1 MNPGSVLC
9 PGCRLPL
16 PVTLPGT
23 AQFIPC
29 PACERSLQVEV
40 FPALARPAAPAR
52 AGEAVLEAG
61 VSSCF
66 YHDQKKAEVAC
77 EACGRFLCALCHID
91 FNGRR
96 LCPSC
101 LQSGQTRGI
110 IPTLEAQRVVWD
122 TAALTL
128 CIAPVVLVVSWPLT
142 FLTAPTALGLAIYSF
157 FRPGSLVRRSR
168 LRACLAMLAS
178 LVQIAVWVAA
188 LLAGWHR
195 GTAAPGQ

>member
-29 PACERSLQVEV
+29 PACERSLLVEV

-122 TAALTL
+122 TAALML
-128 CIAPVVLVVSWPLT
+128 CVAPVVFFPLT

-168 LRACLAMLAS
+168 SRAYLAMLAS

-188 LLAGWHR
+188 LAGWHGGR
-195 GTAAPGQ
+195 AGPGQ